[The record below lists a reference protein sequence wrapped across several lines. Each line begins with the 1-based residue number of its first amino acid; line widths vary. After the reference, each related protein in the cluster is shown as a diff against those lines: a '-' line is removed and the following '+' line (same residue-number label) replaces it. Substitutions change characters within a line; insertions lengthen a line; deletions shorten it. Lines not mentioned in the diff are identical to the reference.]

1 MEMESCVQ
9 QWTLQLTPLLEAEER
24 GLSERA
30 SLSDEVVYWRNRSH
44 DLENIFE
51 QLKEGVVR
59 QMATTLE
66 EIGSAQSSAFKTL
79 LRRVIA
85 ALAEAQDISLHLKPI
100 VKPLEALEVA
110 DVTEMNEPLR
120 ILIHSVALL
129 WCTCAYYRQPIKL
142 ACLLRQVGNAL
153 IDRCRIYLDARSIF
167 TWEIEEAMEK
177 TSAAR
182 TVFDQLRQFYKEERE
197 NIQSLTQRL
206 RDAGRCTLTLSRSE
220 AKEMWNPPLPVVFQK
235 VNIFEKRL
243 ITIVKIFQLIQ
254 EFSRLS
260 RVELSAMGGRSL
272 TVQVQNICTQV
283 SIAIN

>member
-24 GLSERA
+24 ALSERS

-100 VKPLEALEVA
+100 VKPLEALELA

-129 WCTCAYYRQPIKL
+129 WCTCAYYRQVFVM
-142 ACLLRQVGNAL
+142 LLV
-153 IDRCRIYLDARSIF
+153 Y
-167 TWEIEEAMEK
+167 
-177 TSAAR
+177 
-182 TVFDQLRQFYKEERE
+182 
-197 NIQSLTQRL
+197 
-206 RDAGRCTLTLSRSE
+206 
-220 AKEMWNPPLPVVFQK
+220 FQ
-235 VNIFEKRL
+235 
-243 ITIVKIFQLIQ
+243 T
-254 EFSRLS
+254 
-260 RVELSAMGGRSL
+260 
-272 TVQVQNICTQV
+272 
-283 SIAIN
+283 